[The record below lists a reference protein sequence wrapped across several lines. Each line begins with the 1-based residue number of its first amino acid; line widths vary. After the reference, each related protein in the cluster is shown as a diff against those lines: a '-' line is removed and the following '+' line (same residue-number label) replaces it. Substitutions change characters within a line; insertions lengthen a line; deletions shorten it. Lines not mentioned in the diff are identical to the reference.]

1 LTDSGQTSPS
11 PRLDLRSGNEH
22 LVEGTDRM
30 HAMRTSDDRPS
41 DIELG
46 QALFGIRE
54 LRNPRRSSILVFR
67 DLHIKR
73 EQ

>member
-1 LTDSGQTSPS
+1 LE
-11 PRLDLRSGNEH
+11 LRSGNEH

-46 QALFGIRE
+46 QALLGIRNCVI
-54 LRNPRRSSILVFR
+54 LDAAASSRFEGRISSGAVEIGTRL
-67 DLHIKR
+67 
-73 EQ
+73 EAQ